1 MTGWLCNAK
10 CVDQSSGKA
19 TCDTK
24 CAESSGQIVFIDDTG
39 KLFNISD
46 QAQEKVRPMAGKHCM
61 IKAEKDPPSGELD
74 IQNMPELR
82 GLSSEH
88 MAPTEIRILRAETGA
103 RTLVARWNGIES
115 FRSAWSR
122 CYSVLPTSVNMG
134 LILPNA
140 FSIDGRIR

>member
-1 MTGWLCNAK
+1 MRRTALLLVTLFCCSTTLLFAGNQSKSTNKHNATEMTGWLCNAK

-61 IKAEKDPPSGELD
+61 IKAKKDPTSGELD
-74 IQNMPELR
+74 IQHMPELR
-82 GLSSEH
+82 G
-88 MAPTEIRILRAETGA
+88 P
-103 RTLVARWNGIES
+103 
-115 FRSAWSR
+115 
-122 CYSVLPTSVNMG
+122 
-134 LILPNA
+134 
-140 FSIDGRIR
+140 